1 MNTMRRTAIL
11 AFLLALL
18 SGCAGERDGL
28 APAPTLPA
36 RPPTLITPTVAVPS
50 PEGALDLRAAWEG
63 IQATLDDLARA
74 YNTGDAELLR
84 TTVDQRNV
92 PLRRLVQERFDAY
105 QRASV
110 GGGGAFAYRVTGVE
124 PRHAGFVLAH
134 INTASGLRADWLFRE
149 VDGRWRLSEP
159 TEEQLGERFN
169 IESEHFVFHT
179 YAWSGDANQELAAMM
194 EQARDQVVNKLG
206 REPEGRYNVY
216 VRPIFGLTPPA
227 DAGALA
233 WYRAATRPRGDR
245 IEIYAPGSYAF
256 GAYDPD
262 EGWQGLLGQ
271 VLVHEYTH
279 LVHLRSFPEYY
290 GLSDWM
296 SEGLAEY
303 VADNPRA
310 EIVSAAVREGRIIPI
325 VDRSNVTAPQ
335 DLDHLSLLERDVGL
349 AYGLAYALT
358 AHIVERYG
366 GIEGFWNLAGA
377 MRRAPGTG
385 EARYDAA
392 MREVFGV
399 SFAEF
404 DAGWR
409 EWLRQRY

>member
-1 MNTMRRTAIL
+1 MNTMRYTAIL
-11 AFLLALL
+11 AFLLAVLG
-18 SGCAGERDGL
+18 GCAGGRDGL
-28 APAPTLPA
+28 APAPS
-36 RPPTLITPTVAVPS
+36 PTVITAAPTVAVPL
-50 PEGALDLRAAWEG
+50 PEGMVDLRAAWTG

-84 TTVDQRNV
+84 TTVDQSNV

-110 GGGGAFAYRVTGVE
+110 GGGSAFAYRVTGVE
-124 PRHAGFVLAH
+124 PRDLGFVLAH

-179 YAWSGDANQELAAMM
+179 YAWSGDANQELVAMM
-194 EQARDQVVNKLG
+194 EQARDQVVTRLG

-233 WYRAATRPRGDR
+233 WYQAATRPRGDR

-256 GAYDPD
+256 GAYNPD

-335 DLDHLSLLERDVGL
+335 DLDHLSLLECDVGL

-366 GIEGFWNLAGA
+366 GIEGFWKLAGA

-385 EARYDAA
+385 AARYDGA
-392 MREVFGV
+392 MGEVFGV